1 MCHVKIYLGEEMNR
15 PADLDD
21 LHCDICIDTD
31 ATDENRRTNG
41 NGLMDSY
48 GWLISFWPKIIS
60 TAQLQFK
67 IVTTIS
73 GNNSD
78 YIEHRR

>member
-1 MCHVKIYLGEEMNR
+1 MRHVKIYLGEEMSR

-21 LHCDICIDTD
+21 LYCDTWIDTD
-31 ATDENRRTNG
+31 ATYENRRTNG
-41 NGLMDSY
+41 NGLMYSY
-48 GWLISFWPKIIS
+48 GWLISFLPKIIF